1 MVVIR
6 GMSQTM
12 PQTKPQT
19 KTGRPKAMLTRE
31 HSSTKT
37 RDYQNIFHDSYLR
50 CVVSDQDGFF
60 KRFYELFTAADSG
73 VSRVFAETNMERQ
86 ISMLQESLLYMIHF
100 ANSKTASV
108 RMQRVATYHGSNELD
123 VPSHLFDLWMDCLVS
138 TVRERD
144 PQFEPHIDVAWRVFF
159 APGIAY
165 IKAHCSG

>member
-1 MVVIR
+1 MVGFR
-6 GMSQTM
+6 AM
-12 PQTKPQT
+12 PRTE
-19 KTGRPKAMLTRE
+19 TGHSKAMLTRE

-37 RDYQNIFHDSYLR
+37 QNYQNIFHDSYLR

-60 KRFYELFTAADSG
+60 KRFYEVFTAADPG
-73 VSRVFAETNMERQ
+73 VSRVFAKTNMERQ

-108 RMQRVATYHGSNELD
+108 RMQRIATSHGSNELD

-144 PQFEPHIDVAWRVFF
+144 PQFESHIETAWRVFL
-159 APGIAY
+159 APGITF
-165 IKAHCSG
+165 IKTHCSR